1 MNTCEAL
8 YGEAVRNQ
16 NVLNYFNNGGD
27 VNNYGRVLK
36 DVFDFQFDIVTKTA
50 MNVAPEKRSVFQTG
64 DVVNPLVSFG
74 DTRRAG
80 VPVTIVAIHVRSEVF
95 QFPSQ
100 PSATPSLTPAPSAV
114 TTAAPATAAEP

>member
-64 DVVNPLVSFG
+64 DVVNPLVSF
-74 DTRRAG
+74 
-80 VPVTIVAIHVRSEVF
+80 
-95 QFPSQ
+95 
-100 PSATPSLTPAPSAV
+100 
-114 TTAAPATAAEP
+114 